1 MREMINIFLDLS
13 SISHTTPC
21 LNGFAV
27 GQVVAYKMVKTINRK
42 PKIDVYDTNGLVLEG
57 IQGDFKL
64 KDVYFR

>member
-1 MREMINIFLDLS
+1 MKAMINIFLDLS

-27 GQVVAYKMVKTINRK
+27 GQAVAYKMVETINRK
-42 PKIDVYDTNGLVLEG
+42 PEIDVYDTNGLVLES
-57 IQGDFKL
+57 IQGDIKL